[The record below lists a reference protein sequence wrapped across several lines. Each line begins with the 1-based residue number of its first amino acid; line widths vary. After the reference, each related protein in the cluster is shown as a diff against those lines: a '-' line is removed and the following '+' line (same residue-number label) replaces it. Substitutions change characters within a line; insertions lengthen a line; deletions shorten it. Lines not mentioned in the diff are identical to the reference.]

1 MKKTVGLLFC
11 ALLVV
16 GCDQTTTGNP
26 ASAAAVS
33 PVAEQQKVEVVAEPN
48 RPLAEPLF
56 GDVGLGFEH
65 NVLMDNE
72 QQIAEVKQR
81 TLMLESVGMP
91 LPDALAKLESDLV
104 SAGFSLRDSQ
114 DVQGSLI
121 RNYHRNGDLSQ
132 TGGQVINI
140 NAGAYEQDQ
149 SGRTGTMSLTLKHN
163 AGQ

>member
-1 MKKTVGLLFC
+1 MKRTLGLLFC
-11 ALLVV
+11 ALLVT
-16 GCDQTTTGNP
+16 GCDETTTKNP
-26 ASAAAVS
+26 ASGAAVS
-33 PVAEQQKVEVVAEPN
+33 PVAEEKKVEAVAEPN
-48 RPLAEPLF
+48 RSLAEPLF

-72 QQIAEVKQR
+72 QQIAEIKQR
-81 TLMLESVGMP
+81 TLMLESVGLP
-91 LPDALAKLESDLV
+91 LPDALAKLEGDLV
-104 SAGFSLRDSQ
+104 SAGFTLRDSQ

-140 NAGAYEQDQ
+140 NAGAYEQEQ
-149 SGRTGTMSLTLKHN
+149 SGRTGTLNLTLKHN